1 MKTNYEGCALCDAT
15 WGEYWREIE
24 GENMF
29 FCCNIC
35 ADAYE
40 NMVKAVKAHTKW
52 DTIDTVEISGNY
64 RTGRE
69 CVATRGSESFKY
81 FFRHNNG
88 IITEFEERS

>member
-24 GENMF
+24 GQNMF

-40 NMVKAVKAHTKW
+40 NMVREVKKRTGW
-52 DTIDTVEISGNY
+52 NTIDSISISGN
-64 RTGRE
+64 GRIGRD
-69 CVATRGSESFKY
+69 CVATGEGKEYRY
-81 FFRHNNG
+81 FFKHDNG
-88 IITEFEERS
+88 NLTVFEERN

>member
-24 GENMF
+24 GQNMF

-40 NMVKAVKAHTKW
+40 NMIGEVKKKTGW
-52 DTIDTVEISGNY
+52 EELDYVEITGNY
-64 RTGRE
+64 RLGRT
-69 CVATRGSESFKY
+69 CRATKGDSEYKY
-81 FFRHNNG
+81 FFRHENG
-88 IITEFEERS
+88 NITQFEER